1 MELDDQQ
8 AKVAAVVVAA
18 GCGNRM
24 EHRVPKQY
32 LKIQGKPL
40 FIYCLETFEHC
51 KAISEVI
58 LVVQQDDVEKTGTI
72 LSEWGI
78 HKVKCVVEGG
88 RERQKSV
95 RRGLEALSPCIE
107 IVLVHDGVR
116 PFVALDRIEAVIDQA
131 KKYGAAVLA
140 IPVTDTIKEV
150 KNGSVIQTLR
160 RDALWSVQTPQGFRV
175 DWLRQAYDKAD
186 RDKFVGTDDASLVE
200 RLGYPVRIIPG
211 IERNIKITSLQDL
224 SIAEWIVK
232 EDTG

>member
-1 MELDDQQ
+1 M
-8 AKVAAVVVAA
+8 
-18 GCGNRM
+18 
-24 EHRVPKQY
+24 
-32 LKIQGKPL
+32 
-40 FIYCLETFEHC
+40 
-51 KAISEVI
+51 
-58 LVVQQDDVEKTGTI
+58 
-72 LSEWGI
+72 
-78 HKVKCVVEGG
+78 KCVVAGG

-160 RDALWSVQTPQGFRV
+160 RDAFWSVQTPQGFRV